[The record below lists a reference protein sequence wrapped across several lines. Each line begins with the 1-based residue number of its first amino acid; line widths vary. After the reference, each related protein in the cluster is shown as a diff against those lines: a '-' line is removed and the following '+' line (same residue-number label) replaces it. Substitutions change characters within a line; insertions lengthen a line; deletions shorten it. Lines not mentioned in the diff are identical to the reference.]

1 MTTRK
6 KPAQKT
12 VSDFLQ
18 GDDAIMWFRKDGV
31 EIFLSDTQDNDNTK
45 TALLLWY
52 AITRPALMVEV
63 LKIIGSEYTMELELM
78 RAEKMNEQDNKEIV
92 DIEEEQE

>member
-18 GDDAIMWFRKDGV
+18 GDDAIMWFRPDGV

-52 AITRPALMVEV
+52 AITRPDIMVEV
-63 LKIIGSEYTMELELM
+63 LKMIGNEYTMELELM
-78 RAEKMNEQDNKEIV
+78 KADKLK
-92 DIEEEQE
+92 EQENPEIIDAEQEQE